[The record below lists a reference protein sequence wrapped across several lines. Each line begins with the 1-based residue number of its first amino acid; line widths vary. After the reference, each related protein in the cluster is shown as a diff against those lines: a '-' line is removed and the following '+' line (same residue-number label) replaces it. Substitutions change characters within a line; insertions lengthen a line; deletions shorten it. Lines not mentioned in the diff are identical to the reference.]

1 MRALAVLPVVLFHVQ
16 PQWMPGGFL
25 GVDVFFVISG
35 YLISLILYRELAA
48 GTFSIAGFY
57 RRRVRRLFPA
67 LVLVMLTSLVFGFFA
82 LTADEYRSLGHQAV
96 AAIFFVLNLR
106 LLGEAGYFDV
116 VSYSKPLMHLWS
128 LSVEEQFY
136 LVWPLLLLMLSR
148 LRVSKGWSLV
158 VLGLASLGFA
168 AWLSNRHPDAA
179 YYHPLT
185 RFWELLIGAAVARLH
200 FVTGETALP
209 GKLRL
214 PLPRAMLSFVGFLL
228 IATAMLFF
236 GHDLAHPG
244 LATVWPLAGAA
255 LLLCAGPQGLA
266 NRWLSWRPLVWVGL
280 ISYPLYLW
288 HWPMLS
294 YVRIMDSGSPQASVL
309 WMAAGL
315 SVVAAWLTYR
325 FVELPLRHS
334 ARRSQ
339 GLRGL
344 LAAMG
349 LLALVSTAIAAG
361 NGFPGRPAL
370 DATRGLEKELVRTPA
385 QDPSCVGLFPPG
397 AAPVYCRQSSPG
409 DKMVALVGDSH
420 AHVLFP
426 GVAELAAKRG
436 LGTLLL
442 ANSGCPPFQGA
453 VMGRTSAERQQC
465 AKSIDKIV
473 DAVLADRRVVSVVLA
488 SRGPQYLD
496 GTGFGPIEANYNYPP
511 ITTEPP
517 QTGPTAQS
525 PSEIFAQGLLNTA
538 NRFRDRGLSVSY
550 VLQVPELGVPA
561 KDCLG
566 RPLTLGARGNLCSV
580 RYDVYQQRMQAYRS
594 LMQTLA
600 SHHPYLHLID
610 LEPVFCNR
618 SYCGGMHGQQLL
630 YADDNH
636 LSVSGSQA
644 VAPLILQQALPKAGS
659 Q

>member
-1 MRALAVLPVVLFHVQ
+1 LRSVPYRPDVDGLRALAVLPVVLFHVQ

-244 LATVWPLAGAA
+244 LATVWLAQ
-255 LLLCAGPQGLA
+255 LCCYAQAPRGWQT
-266 NRWLSWRPLVWVGL
+266 VGSL
-280 ISYPLYLW
+280 GD
-288 HWPMLS
+288 HW
-294 YVRIMDSGSPQASVL
+294 YGSA
-309 WMAAGL
+309 
-315 SVVAAWLTYR
+315 
-325 FVELPLRHS
+325 
-334 ARRSQ
+334 
-339 GLRGL
+339 
-344 LAAMG
+344 
-349 LLALVSTAIAAG
+349 
-361 NGFPGRPAL
+361 
-370 DATRGLEKELVRTPA
+370 
-385 QDPSCVGLFPPG
+385 
-397 AAPVYCRQSSPG
+397 
-409 DKMVALVGDSH
+409 
-420 AHVLFP
+420 
-426 GVAELAAKRG
+426 
-436 LGTLLL
+436 
-442 ANSGCPPFQGA
+442 
-453 VMGRTSAERQQC
+453 
-465 AKSIDKIV
+465 
-473 DAVLADRRVVSVVLA
+473 
-488 SRGPQYLD
+488 
-496 GTGFGPIEANYNYPP
+496 
-511 ITTEPP
+511 
-517 QTGPTAQS
+517 
-525 PSEIFAQGLLNTA
+525 
-538 NRFRDRGLSVSY
+538 
-550 VLQVPELGVPA
+550 
-561 KDCLG
+561 
-566 RPLTLGARGNLCSV
+566 
-580 RYDVYQQRMQAYRS
+580 
-594 LMQTLA
+594 
-600 SHHPYLHLID
+600 
-610 LEPVFCNR
+610 
-618 SYCGGMHGQQLL
+618 
-630 YADDNH
+630 
-636 LSVSGSQA
+636 
-644 VAPLILQQALPKAGS
+644 
-659 Q
+659 